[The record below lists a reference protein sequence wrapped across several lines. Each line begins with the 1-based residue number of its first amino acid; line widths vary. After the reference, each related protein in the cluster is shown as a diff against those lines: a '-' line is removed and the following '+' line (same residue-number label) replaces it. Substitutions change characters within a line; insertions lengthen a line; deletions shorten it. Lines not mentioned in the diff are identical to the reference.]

1 MFQRRWESNTIRA
14 EFYILISCPLPVK
27 TRKYPPLWNSQTMG
41 AISGTLC
48 DFDWTFLSPLCWLVL
63 TANLVDNLER
73 VGLRRNILIVAWC
86 GKTQL
91 TVTPFPR
98 CGSGPAEYERGESSL
113 SASKDVF
120 VLCLLLTADVMGLAS
135 RVPVSTSS
143 KQWAVSCHCKPNKPC
158 PLQRGSE
165 SGYFIAATE
174 MKLKHLPYIS
184 QRLLALSFLR
194 SLCWPF
200 WSSVFLP

>member
-1 MFQRRWESNTIRA
+1 MWFW
-14 EFYILISCPLPVK
+14 L
-27 TRKYPPLWNSQTMG
+27 
-41 AISGTLC
+41 
-48 DFDWTFLSPLCWLVL
+48 DFSFPMVLVSF
-63 TANLVDNLER
+63 NCQFSWQLER
-73 VGLRRNILIVAWC
+73 VGLRRITLIVAWC

-113 SASKDVF
+113 SASKDAF
-120 VLCLLLTADVMGLAS
+120 VLCLLLTADVMALAS
-135 RVPVSTSS
+135 RVPVSTFS
-143 KQWAVSCHCKPNKPC
+143 KQWAVSCHWKPNKPC

-174 MKLKHLPYIS
+174 MKLKHLPYLS
-184 QRLLALSFLR
+184 QRLLALSLLR